1 MFKIL
6 IFGGTTE
13 GRELAEF
20 CHNNRISAAVC
31 VTTEF
36 GKELLS
42 SYDSIEI
49 FTGKKDYRQII
60 NILKREKFSLVLDA
74 THPFAES
81 ATENI
86 KKACE
91 YTNTKNFRIIRANE
105 IIEYKK
111 VKYFNSIS
119 DAAEYADTTKGNI
132 LVTTGSKNLAEYTV
146 IKNFSER
153 IFVRI
158 LPDSKF
164 INECFK
170 LGFKKKNIISE
181 IGPFSAEQN
190 CCHIKDYNIDI
201 IVTKESGKI
210 GGFSDKI
217 TAAQLCD
224 CEVLIISKP
233 IEYGYSIEEMK
244 KLLMRIKDE
253 QQ

>member
-1 MFKIL
+1 MFRVL

-20 CHNNRISAAVC
+20 CHNNRISSAVC

-36 GKELLS
+36 GKELIS
-42 SYDSIEI
+42 SYDSLKI
-49 FTGKKDYRQII
+49 FTGKKDYSQII
-60 NILKREKFSLVLDA
+60 NILKKEKFSLVLDA

-86 KKACE
+86 RKACE
-91 YTNTKNFRIIRANE
+91 NTNTKIFRIVRAKE
-105 IIEYKK
+105 IIEYNK
-111 VKYFNSIS
+111 VKYFNNIS
-119 DAAEYADTTKGNI
+119 DAAAYADTTRGNI

-146 IKNFSER
+146 INNFSER
-153 IFVRI
+153 IAVRV
-158 LPDSKF
+158 LPDSKI
-164 INECFK
+164 INSCIE
-170 LGFKKKNIISE
+170 LGFKRGNIISE
-181 IGPFSAEQN
+181 VGPFTAEQN
-190 CCHIKDYNIDI
+190 YRQIKSYNADI
-201 IVTKESGKI
+201 VVTKESGKI

-217 TAAQLCD
+217 TAAKLCG

-253 QQ
+253 Q